1 MKSFIHRRSAVL
13 LLAII
18 SLLLLTA
25 CSQTASLP
33 SQMLNREDRF
43 SLELTYLGEIP
54 RTDDF
59 RILQGGC
66 VTEDFAYFAMLSE
79 KNSDAYSLSKCY
91 IIKYDRTP

>member
-43 SLELTYLGEIP
+43 SLELTYL
-54 RTDDF
+54 
-59 RILQGGC
+59 
-66 VTEDFAYFAMLSE
+66 
-79 KNSDAYSLSKCY
+79 
-91 IIKYDRTP
+91 